1 MNRTQTRRAG
11 TVIAALAL
19 FVAACSGD
27 DDDTSADSAPASADT
42 ETTATT
48 GDSAA
53 DTAGDPADTAA
64 TDTTGDTVAEG
75 DTGAGSS
82 DNLTLWVYDDG
93 RIEILNELGAEFE
106 EEFGVGVTV
115 EAVDLA
121 ELRNQMLLG
130 VEGNGPDLAIIPHDN
145 LGALVE
151 NGAVAPADIGDKV
164 SEYLPNAIDGFMYGG
179 ELMGVPLAV
188 ENIGFF
194 YNTDLVDAAPTTWA
208 EVKDVG
214 GALVAGG
221 TAESAIGLPDLTY
234 NTYPLYTSFGGYI
247 FGRGTDGSFTADDIG
262 MTNDGMVEAMTYI
275 KSLADEGLIPEN
287 IDWEASHVLFETGR
301 QPFILTGPWALNR
314 FRDAG
319 VPYAIAPFPA
329 AEAGGEPGYP
339 FLGVQGL
346 IINANSDQ
354 LLLAQAFATE
364 KIATEDSM
372 RRIFEAEARPSAWQS
387 VFELADDTDT
397 QGFNSAGVDAQPMPS
412 IPAMGFVW
420 DAWVNAGTL
429 TITGELSPADALEQ
443 AVEQI
448 QTQIAES

>member
-1 MNRTQTRRAG
+1 
-11 TVIAALAL
+11 VIAALAL
-19 FVAACSGD
+19 TVAACGGD
-27 DDDTSADSAPASADT
+27 DDDTSS
-42 ETTATT
+42 ETTAPAIDDTASDTEPAAEDTSVSDTT
-48 GDSAA
+48 ATDATDVA
-53 DTAGDPADTAA
+53 DTGGADAA
-64 TDTTGDTVAEG
+64 A
-75 DTGAGSS
+75 SS
-82 DNLTLWVYDDG
+82 DLTLWVYDDG

-151 NGAVAPADIGDKV
+151 NGAVAPADLGDKV

-179 ELMGVPLAV
+179 ELMGVPLAI

-214 GALVAGG
+214 GALVGSGA
-221 TAESAIGLPDLTY
+221 ADAAIGLPDLTY
-234 NTYPLYTSFGGYI
+234 NTYPLYTSYGGYI
-247 FGRGTDGSFTADDIG
+247 FGRGADGGFTSDDIG
-262 MTNDGMVEAMTYI
+262 MTNDGMVEAMTYV

-287 IDWEASHVLFETGR
+287 VDWEASHVLFETGR
-301 QPFILTGPWALNR
+301 QPFIMTGPWALNR

-346 IINANSDQ
+346 VINANSDQ

-372 RRIFEAEARPSAWQS
+372 RRIFEAEARPSAWTS
-387 VFELADDTDT
+387 VFELADDPDT
-397 QGFNSAGVDAQPMPS
+397 QALNAAGVDAQPMPS

-420 DAWVNAGTL
+420 DAWVNSGTL
-429 TITGELSPADALEQ
+429 TITGELSPADALAQ

-448 QTQIAES
+448 ETQIAES

>member
-1 MNRTQTRRAG
+1 M
-11 TVIAALAL
+11 
-19 FVAACSGD
+19 
-27 DDDTSADSAPASADT
+27 
-42 ETTATT
+42 
-48 GDSAA
+48 
-53 DTAGDPADTAA
+53 
-64 TDTTGDTVAEG
+64 
-75 DTGAGSS
+75 
-82 DNLTLWVYDDG
+82 
-93 RIEILNELGAEFE
+93 
-106 EEFGVGVTV
+106 GVTV

-151 NGAVAPADIGDKV
+151 NGAVAPADLGDKV
-164 SEYLPNAIDGFMYGG
+164 SEYLPNAIDGFTYGG
-179 ELMGVPLAV
+179 ELMGVPLAI

-194 YNTDLVDAAPTTWA
+194 YNTDLVEAAPTTWP
-208 EVKDVG
+208 EVKEVG
-214 GALVAGG
+214 GALVDSGA
-221 TAESAIGLPDLTY
+221 ADAAVGLPDLTY
-234 NTYPLYTSFGGYI
+234 NSYPLFTAYGGYI
-247 FGRGTDGSFTADDIG
+247 FGRDGDGSFTSDDIG
-262 MTNDGMVEAMTYI
+262 MTSDGMVEGMTYI
-275 KSLADEGLIPEN
+275 ESLADEGLIPEN
-287 IDWEASHVLFETGR
+287 VDWEASHVLFETGR
-301 QPFILTGPWALNR
+301 LPFIMTGPWALNR

-319 VPYAIAPFPA
+319 VPYAIAAFPA

-372 RRIFEAEARPSAWQS
+372 RRIFEAEARPSAWTS
-387 VFELADDTDT
+387 VFELADDVDT
-397 QGFNSAGVDAQPMPS
+397 QAFNAAGVGAQPMPS

-429 TITGELSPADALEQ
+429 TVTDELEPADALAQ

-448 QTQIAES
+448 VTQIAES

>member
-1 MNRTQTRRAG
+1 MNRSHTRRVGA
-11 TVIAALAL
+11 VIAALAL
-19 FVAACSGD
+19 TVAACGGD
-27 DDDTSADSAPASADT
+27 DDDTSS
-42 ETTATT
+42 ETTAPAIDDTASDT
-48 GDSAA
+48 EPAAA
-53 DTAGDPADTAA
+53 DTSVSDTTATDATEVADTGGDADAA
-64 TDTTGDTVAEG
+64 A
-75 DTGAGSS
+75 SS
-82 DNLTLWVYDDG
+82 DLTLWVYDDG

-151 NGAVAPADIGDKV
+151 NGAVAPADLGDKV

-179 ELMGVPLAV
+179 ELMGVPLAI

-208 EVKDVG
+208 EVRDVG
-214 GALVAGG
+214 GALVGSGA
-221 TAESAIGLPDLTY
+221 ADAAIGLPDLTY
-234 NTYPLYTSFGGYI
+234 NTYPLYTSYGGYI
-247 FGRGTDGSFTADDIG
+247 FGRGADGGFTSEDIG
-262 MTNDGMVEAMTYI
+262 MTNDGMVEAMTYV
-275 KSLADEGLIPEN
+275 KSLADEGMIPEN
-287 IDWEASHVLFETGR
+287 VDWEASHVLFETGR
-301 QPFILTGPWALNR
+301 QAFIMTGPWALNR

-329 AEAGGEPGYP
+329 AEAGGDPGYP

-346 IINANSDQ
+346 VINANSDQ

-372 RRIFEAEARPSAWQS
+372 RRIFEAEARPSAWTS
-387 VFELADDTDT
+387 VFELADDPDT
-397 QGFNSAGVDAQPMPS
+397 QALNEAGVDAQPMPS

-429 TITGELSPADALEQ
+429 TITDELSPADALAQ